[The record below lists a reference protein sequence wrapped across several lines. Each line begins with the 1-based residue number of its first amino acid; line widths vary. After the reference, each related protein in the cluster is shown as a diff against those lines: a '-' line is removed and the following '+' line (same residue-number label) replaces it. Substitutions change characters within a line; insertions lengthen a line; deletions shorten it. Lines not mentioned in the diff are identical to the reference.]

1 MPSKK
6 PHPSELEP
14 IERASRS
21 EIQALQLERLR
32 WSLNHAY
39 ENVPHY
45 RAKFDAAG
53 VQPSDLKTLADL
65 AKFPFT
71 LKKDLRDTYPF
82 GMFAVPRE
90 KVVRLHASSGTTGKP
105 TVVGYT
111 AKDIDTWATV
121 MARSIRAAG
130 GRAGDM
136 VHVSYGYGLFTGG
149 LGAHYGAEKLG
160 CTVIPISGGMTE
172 RQVQVIQDFKPD
184 IIMVTPSYMLAIAEE
199 MERQGIDPKS
209 SSLKIG
215 IFGAEPWTP
224 AMRDAIEAKT
234 SLDAIDIYGL
244 SEIIGPGVAQECI
257 ETKDGLTVWE
267 DHFYPEI
274 IDPQTGE
281 VLPEGEKGELVFT
294 SLTKEALPMVR
305 YRTRDL
311 TRLLPPTARSM
322 RRIEKITGRS
332 DDMLIIRGV
341 NLFPTQ
347 VEDLI
352 LRQPELE
359 PYYTLEVTRP
369 GNLDELTVHVEM
381 GSELANGSQE
391 SRHAAAKQLEHNIK
405 AYIGVNGTVRLA
417 LPMGLER
424 SIGKAK
430 RIIDRRPQQ

>member
-1 MPSKK
+1 MRDPR
-6 PHPSELEP
+6 PAPLEP
-14 IERASRS
+14 IETASRD
-21 EIQALQLERLR
+21 EIAALQLSRLQ
-32 WSLNHAY
+32 WTLQHAY
-39 ENVPHY
+39 DNVPHY
-45 RAKFDAAG
+45 KAAFDQGG
-53 VQPSDLKTLADL
+53 VHPSDCKSLADL

-71 LKKDLRDTYPF
+71 SKKDLRDTYPF

-90 KVVRLHASSGTTGKP
+90 KLARIHASSGTTGKP

-111 AKDIDTWATV
+111 LKDVDTWATV

-130 GRAGDM
+130 GRPGDM

-172 RQVQVIQDFKPD
+172 RQVQLIVDFKPRV
-184 IIMVTPSYMLAIAEE
+184 IMVTPSYMQAIAEE

-209 SSLKIG
+209 TSLEIG

-224 AMRDAIEAKT
+224 AMRTAIESKT
-234 SLDAIDIYGL
+234 GLDAIDIYGL
-244 SEIIGPGVAQECI
+244 SEIIGPGVAQECL

-274 IDPQTGE
+274 IDPQTGA
-281 VLPEGEKGELVFT
+281 VLPEGQEGELVFT
-294 SLTKEALPMVR
+294 SLTKEALPMIR

-347 VEDLI
+347 VEELI
-352 LRQPELE
+352 LKQPELE

-369 GNLDELTVHVEM
+369 ANLDELTVHVEM
-381 GSELANGSQE
+381 GSALANGSQE
-391 SRHAAAKQLEHNIK
+391 SRHAAALKLEHNIK
-405 AYIGVNGTVRLA
+405 AYIGVSCTVRLA

-424 SIGKAK
+424 SVGKAK
-430 RIIDRRPQQ
+430 RILDRRPK